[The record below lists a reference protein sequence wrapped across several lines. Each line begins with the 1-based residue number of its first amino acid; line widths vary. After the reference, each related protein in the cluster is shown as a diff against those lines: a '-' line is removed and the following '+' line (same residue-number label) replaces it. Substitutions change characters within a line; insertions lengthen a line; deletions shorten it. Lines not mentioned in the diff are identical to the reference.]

1 MSGPDSKSL
10 ILVADDDANLRR
22 ILGLFLAQAGYATLE
37 ATDGRQALDLALRHR
52 PDVVIL
58 DVMMP
63 FLDGF
68 SVCKYLKDHPETRRA
83 AVLMCSAKN
92 RKEDLLAALRAG
104 AEDYI
109 LKPFTK
115 EIVLGKVRKALA
127 ARHAPPGRE
136 TADRRDARRRVTGWS
151 VSWGAQPLEGLAAVY
166 KTRVHDIS
174 TKGFSFEFSR
184 CALCTG
190 YEQSTVHPLC
200 LFARHA
206 RRFRESQKLEFVL
219 AAPPDVIVEV
229 EGRIA
234 HVYQWPHPPYTEKVG
249 VVLTRISPDAR
260 RLLQTH
266 LEGAVAP

>member
-1 MSGPDSKSL
+1 MSGPDAKPL

-37 ATDGRQALDLALRHR
+37 AADGREALDLALRHR
-52 PDVVIL
+52 PDAAIL

-63 FLDGF
+63 YLDGF
-68 SVCKYLKDHPETRRA
+68 DVCRKIKEHAETRRTP
-83 AVLMCSAKN
+83 VLMCSAKN
-92 RKEDLLAALRAG
+92 RKEDLLEALRSG

-115 EIVLGKVRKALA
+115 EIVLGKIRKALA
-127 ARHAPPGRE
+127 ARRAPPPRE
-136 TADRRDARRRVTGWS
+136 TSDRRDARRRVSGWS
-151 VSWGAQPLEGLAAVY
+151 VSWGAHPHEGLAAVY

-174 TKGFSFEFSR
+174 LKGFSFEFSR
-184 CALCTG
+184 CDLCTG

-206 RRFRESQKLEFVL
+206 RRFRESQTLEFVL
-219 AAPPDVIVEV
+219 AAPPDVVVEV

-234 HVYQWPHPPYTEKVG
+234 HVYQWPTPPHTEKVG
-249 VVLTRISPDAR
+249 VVLTRVTAEAQ
-260 RLLQTH
+260 RLLQAH
-266 LEGAVAP
+266 LEGAPA

>member
-1 MSGPDSKSL
+1 MSGPNAKPL
-10 ILVADDDANLRR
+10 VLVADDDANLRR
-22 ILGLFLAQAGYATLE
+22 ILGLFLAQAGYATVE
-37 ATDGRQALDLALRHR
+37 AADGCEALDLALRHR
-52 PDVVIL
+52 PDAVIL

-63 FLDGF
+63 YLDGF
-68 SVCKYLKDHPETRRA
+68 AVCKRLKDHPETRRA

-127 ARHAPPGRE
+127 ARQAPPARE
-136 TADRRDARRRVTGWS
+136 APDRRDARRRVSGWS
-151 VSWGAQPLEGLAAVY
+151 VSWGAQPMEGLAPVY

-174 TKGFSFEFSR
+174 IKGFSFEFSR
-184 CALCTG
+184 CGLCTG

-206 RRFRESQKLEFVL
+206 RRFRESQTLEFVL
-219 AAPPDVIVEV
+219 SAPPDVVLEV

-234 HVYQWPHPPYTEKVG
+234 HVYQWPHPPHTEKVG
-249 VVLTRISPDAR
+249 VVLTRVPPEAQ

-266 LEGAVAP
+266 LEGALVP